1 MVDAGHNEEEIRD
14 SFNFALSSVLRRRKG
29 AERKLLSAS
38 RYRDGGDLSADLL
51 RKWHRDGR
59 YLDGVFAKPKPLHL
73 TDGRLSIRAIALD
86 LNPRA
91 DVDQLINFLLTSGL
105 VRKCANGKYL
115 PTTEIGA
122 ISQSDQFVAEHVAKS
137 IVRFVGTVR
146 RNAEK
151 GVVGQSLIE
160 RFAYV
165 SDLNPEEMDG
175 FSEFTRSQGHAYLQV
190 VDDWM
195 EQRRVKSRDV
205 ANGKTK
211 KGVLAGL
218 HIIAYMDSGS
228 GPGRSRSVRAAKG
241 SEGSDGGGPTLG
253 R

>member
-1 MVDAGHNEEEIRD
+1 MPVITKRKSGILSISLSQAFFVEGRGRRGNRYQPVDIETVVTCRRIC
-14 SFNFALSSVLRRRKG
+14 SVSG
-29 AERKLLSAS
+29 I
-38 RYRDGGDLSADLL
+38 GTGDISMGCLQSLNP
-51 RKWHRDGR
+51 
-59 YLDGVFAKPKPLHL
+59 YTI

-91 DVDQLINFLLTSGL
+91 NVDQLINFLLTSGL